1 MSGGIQVSKCV
12 VCGSSGSWGH
22 GDLVAQSAMVYN
34 VSNSV
39 ALGGKSSVVHKL
51 AVGVLSN
58 PSKFTGE
65 HT

>member
-1 MSGGIQVSKCV
+1 M
-12 VCGSSGSWGH
+12 
-22 GDLVAQSAMVYN
+22 VAQAAMVCN

-39 ALGGKSSVVHKL
+39 VLGGKSNVTYKV

-58 PSKFTGE
+58 PSKSTGE